1 MALGKLH
8 NDGAN
13 WYDLEETEYEML
25 MDENTDDTAESVLL
39 EAREMLHRLENKSHR
54 RGKPERTLRRTQ
66 AWG

>member
-1 MALGKLH
+1 MGKLL

-13 WYDLEETEYEML
+13 WYDLEESEYDLLLDEKTTE
-25 MDENTDDTAESVLL
+25 TAESVLL

-66 AWG
+66 AWS